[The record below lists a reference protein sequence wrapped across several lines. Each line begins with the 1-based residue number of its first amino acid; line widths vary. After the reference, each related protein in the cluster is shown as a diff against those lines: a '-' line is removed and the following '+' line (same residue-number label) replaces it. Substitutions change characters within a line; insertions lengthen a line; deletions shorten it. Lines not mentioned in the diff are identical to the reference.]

1 MIFEI
6 KSLSNEMNEYE
17 KITLLLAGL
26 LHDVGHGPFSHSF
39 EHITNISHEEFTS
52 RMILEDTDINKIL
65 KKVYYQLPN
74 DVVSIINHT
83 HKNKILNEIVS
94 SQLDADRMDYLL
106 RDSYASATSYG
117 KFDLERI
124 LRTLRV
130 RKDLFGKKHIVVKE
144 SGIHSVEDL
153 SLIHI

>member
-1 MIFEI
+1 
-6 KSLSNEMNEYE
+6 
-17 KITLLLAGL
+17 
-26 LHDVGHGPFSHSF
+26 
-39 EHITNISHEEFTS
+39 
-52 RMILEDTDINKIL
+52 MILEDTDINKIL

-130 RKDLFGKKHIVVKE
+130 RKDLFGKKTYSSKRKWNT
-144 SGIHSVEDL
+144 
-153 SLIHI
+153 